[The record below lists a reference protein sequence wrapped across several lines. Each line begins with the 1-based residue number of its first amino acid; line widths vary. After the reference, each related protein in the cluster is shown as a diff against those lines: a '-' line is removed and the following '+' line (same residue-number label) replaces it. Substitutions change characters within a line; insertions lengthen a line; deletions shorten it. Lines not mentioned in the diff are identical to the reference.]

1 MRNMLR
7 RLWNHLFP
15 PKHQDCPCC
24 QCDADM
30 EAYWNELQEHTVSQK
45 SEDDYYYFM
54 DDLNYTAS
62 KER

>member
-1 MRNMLR
+1 
-7 RLWNHLFP
+7 
-15 PKHQDCPCC
+15 
-24 QCDADM
+24 M

-45 SEDDYYYFM
+45 SEDDYDYFM